1 MPANG
6 LGNKD
11 NAGCEHCNLEMEIE
25 GIPKTMKR
33 EMENSVS
40 SVERG
45 PPGYSK
51 YKTNTRLR
59 SWIIQSK
66 KKKKR

>member
-11 NAGCEHCNLEMEIE
+11 NAGCEHCNLDMEIE

-51 YKTNTRLR
+51 YKTKELDH
-59 SWIIQSK
+59 SIKK